1 MTVQIHGREV
11 FNNSDINTPDIDG
24 GAADNTVIGGTTPA
38 AGTFNELKGNTAEIV
53 QASTDTLTVAK
64 MAGTIINN
72 YGQGAANTQTLPAAA
87 EGLNILVVL
96 STVGNA
102 FHIDVQATDKVY
114 LDGVALDDGDK
125 ISNATPAIGDSIS
138 IVAFQTGASAYDWRA
153 QTIQGTWVDGG
164 V

>member
-1 MTVQIHGREV
+1 MIDEIGRLV
-11 FNNSDINTPDIDG
+11 GVD
-24 GAADNTVIGGTTPA
+24 
-38 AGTFNELKGNTAEIV
+38 ELIK
-53 QASTDTLTVAK
+53 ASTGALTASE
-64 MAGTIINN
+64 MASPIINN
-72 YGQGAANTQTLPAAA
+72 YGQGAANTQTLPLAA
-87 EGLNILVVL
+87 EGHNALFIIA
-96 STVGNA
+96 TVGNA

-125 ISNATPAIGDSIS
+125 ISNAVPAISDSIS